1 MEYQE
6 SIDQS
11 AEVVRLVLPALAR
24 LQLPANPVNFALWYE
39 YYLGANEPLTKILDQ
54 VMAGEQELAPELAQK
69 LYHDH
74 VLNGK
79 SDQLRK
85 IGEEIRELLT
95 SIIGLVGNA
104 GVDVDKFAGSL
115 GQYSDD
121 LDRLKNENAAM
132 ELRTMVKEMLVE
144 ARDMTRSNRRF
155 SEQLDT
161 TSREIGLLRSELQ
174 DLRIK
179 ASQDALTGLG
189 NRKSFDD
196 ALRRALENASDEMS
210 SVCLMMVDVDHFKTI
225 NDEYGH
231 LIGDK
236 ILRFIA
242 DILRQSV
249 KGRDLVARFGG
260 DEFGIVLEE
269 TPPTGAYRL
278 AENIRQL
285 ISRSTLKRTD
295 TGESIRRVT
304 VSIGVDCNEP
314 YDTADDI
321 LGRADKALYESKNLG
336 RNRVTCTMKR
346 PNLG

>member
-39 YYLGANEPLTKILDQ
+39 YYQGANEPLTKILDR
-54 VMAGEQELAPELAQK
+54 VMAGEEELAPELAQK

-85 IGEEIRELLT
+85 ISEEIRELLT
-95 SIIGLVGNA
+95 SIIGLVGLA
-104 GVDVDKFAGSL
+104 GGDVDRFAGSL
-115 GQYSDD
+115 GQYAND
-121 LDRLKNENAAM
+121 LDRLSNENAAM
-132 ELRTMVKEMLVE
+132 ELRTMIKEMLVE
-144 ARDMTRSNRRF
+144 ARDMTKSNQRF

-174 DLRIK
+174 DLRIR

-196 ALRRALENASDEMS
+196 ALRRALDNASEEMS
-210 SVCLMMVDVDHFKTI
+210 SVCLMMVDVDNFKTI

-236 ILRFIA
+236 ILRFVA
-242 DILRQSV
+242 DILRRSV

-285 ISRSTLKRTD
+285 ISKSTLKRTD
-295 TGESIRRVT
+295 TGEAIRRVT

-314 YDTADDI
+314 DDTADDI

>member
-11 AEVVRLVLPALAR
+11 AEVVRLVLPTLAR
-24 LQLPANPVNFALWYE
+24 LQLPANPVNFTLWYE

-54 VMAGEQELAPELAQK
+54 VMSGEEELAPELAQK

-85 IGEEIRELLT
+85 ISEEIRELLT
-95 SIIGLVGNA
+95 SILGLVGNA

-115 GQYSDD
+115 GQYSND
-121 LDRLKNENAAM
+121 LDRLNNENAAM
-132 ELRTMVKEMLVE
+132 ELRTMIKEMLVE
-144 ARDMTRSNRRF
+144 ARDMTRSNQRF

-210 SVCLMMVDVDHFKTI
+210 SVCLMMVDIDNFKTI

-242 DILRQSV
+242 DILRRSV

-278 AENIRQL
+278 AENICQL
-285 ISRSTLKRTD
+285 ISKSTLKRTD
-295 TGESIRRVT
+295 TGEAIRRVT

-314 YDTADDI
+314 DDTADDI

>member
-54 VMAGEQELAPELAQK
+54 VMSGEEELVPELAQK

-85 IGEEIRELLT
+85 ISEEIRELLT
-95 SIIGLVGNA
+95 SILGLVGNA
-104 GVDVDKFAGSL
+104 GVDVDRFAGSL
-115 GQYSDD
+115 GQYSND
-121 LDRLKNENAAM
+121 LDRISNENAAM
-132 ELRTMVKEMLVE
+132 ELRTMIKEMLVE
-144 ARDMTRSNRRF
+144 ARDMTRSNQRF

-210 SVCLMMVDVDHFKTI
+210 SVCLMMVDVDNFKTI

-242 DILRQSV
+242 DILRRSV

-285 ISRSTLKRTD
+285 ISKSALKRTD
-295 TGESIRRVT
+295 TGEAIRTVT

-314 YDTADDI
+314 DDTADDI